1 MRFSGITKKHF
12 VQIGAIIFLA
22 GLAYLPFIHKFG
34 YTFDDW
40 YLMWSAK
47 AYGPQVF
54 HDVFSVDRP
63 LRAYVMIPAYLLFGE
78 NPLWYN
84 LSAFALRVIGA
95 LFFWRMIRILWPGAL
110 ITATCMTLLFVI
122 YPGFLSQPN
131 AIDYLSHHMA
141 LVLVLFSLMLTIEVF
156 AWSESGIKHWGLLLV
171 SVVFGWLYLGLME
184 YYIGFELIRLL
195 LIVLLTLRAKSSWF
209 QAGKK
214 AFLRW
219 LPLSVVPFGFVFW
232 RVFIFVGERKA
243 TDAGAQLSF
252 FLLSPLRAT
261 WVWLTGIFH
270 DVFQVLIFAWFVP
283 LMQLLDKLTTSQLF
297 IGIAIAGLAGLMGF
311 FISFKLTDKS
321 IPDSWRTEALW
332 LGIFSV
338 FAGVIPVVLANRSV
352 EFPYFSRYT
361 LIGSAGAVIFVVAL
375 IASLPRKK
383 IRQSVFAVFLAMSVM
398 THFANSVN
406 AANETAAMRDYWW
419 QVAWRAPNLTEMTTI
434 VAEYPVA
441 TLQED
446 YFIWGP
452 ANLIY
457 YPYGFHE
464 KDIQPALFAALPTQE
479 TFEQI
484 LSREPQQYYKR
495 RNIVTYANYRNVLV
509 ILKPTPES
517 CIRVLGPELADI
529 SRHDAEII
537 LDVRRYSEM
546 ERILL
551 DNPRTPPS
559 IVFGNEPEHDWCYYY
574 QKASLARQ
582 YGDWAKVRALGY
594 EIREK
599 NLAPNDEIEWLP
611 FLQAEAVV
619 EASDFLFEINSQ
631 MTDSFSRQQ
640 ACFSLKE
647 LDVPEKNSA
656 LFCDSQ

>member
-1 MRFSGITKKHF
+1 
-12 VQIGAIIFLA
+12 
-22 GLAYLPFIHKFG
+22 
-34 YTFDDW
+34 
-40 YLMWSAK
+40 MWSAK

-54 HDVFSVDRP
+54 QDVFSVDRP
-63 LRAYVMIPAYLLFGE
+63 LRAYVMIPAYILFGE

-84 LSAFALRVIGA
+84 LSAW
-95 LFFWRMIRILWPGAL
+95 FWRVLSGVAFWAVVRNVWPKIAYGGLVGAILVVL
-110 ITATCMTLLFVI
+110 
-122 YPGFLSQPN
+122 YPGFLSQYN
-131 AIDYLSHHMA
+131 GIDYQSQMVSLA
-141 LVLVLFSLMLTIEVF
+141 LAMFSILLTVLALG
-156 AWSESGIKHWGLLLV
+156 ESKLVKKFFLIAISIGL
-171 SVVFGWLYLGLME
+171 GWAYLGLVE
-184 YYIGFELIRLL
+184 YEVGFEGLRLALIAVVVSRSRMRLKL
-195 LIVLLTLRAKSSWF
+195 FFVETIKN
-209 QAGKK
+209 
-214 AFLRW
+214 W
-219 LPLSVVPFGFVFW
+219 LPYSLVVLGFIGW
-232 RVFIFVGERKA
+232 RALFFEGGRAA
-243 TDAGAQLSF
+243 TDAGLQLSRL
-252 FLLSPLRAT
+252 LLSPGRTLLSWGSQLAQDA
-261 WVWLTGIFH
+261 I
-270 DVFQVLIFAWFVP
+270 DVFVLAWFEP
-283 LMQLLDKLTTSQLF
+283 LRIVFPYLSGAWWLPLVAAGMLLAFWAGKQLKSELNHDHSNRNELLF
-297 IGIAIAGLAGLMGF
+297 CGLFG
-311 FISFKLTDKS
+311 
-321 IPDSWRTEALW
+321 
-332 LGIFSV
+332 
-338 FAGVIPVVLANRSV
+338 GVIGLIPVILANREV
-352 EFPYFSRYT
+352 AFPDFSRYS
-361 LIGSAGAVIFVVAL
+361 LVSSFGVAL
-375 IASLPRKK
+375 FITGLMLYFNNRWRSVLLSLLVGIALFTHSGNTSR
-383 IRQSVFAVFLAMSVM
+383 FLA
-398 THFANSVN
+398 
-406 AANETAAMRDYWW
+406 ETAAMRDYWW

-559 IVFGNEPEHDWCYYY
+559 IIFGNEPEHDWCYYY

-599 NLAPNDEIEWLP
+599 KLAPNDDIEWLP

-619 EASDFLFEINSQ
+619 EASDFLFEINSR
-631 MTDSFSRQQ
+631 MTDPFSRQQ
-640 ACFSLKE
+640 ACFSLEE